1 MTEAERKE
9 EAKKIA
15 AARIE
20 ESTGIEV
27 KDGDYQVSRS
37 MDGQIY
43 GWM

>member
-27 KDGDYQVSRS
+27 KDGDYQVRS
-37 MDGQIY
+37 MDR
-43 GWM
+43 